1 MPAQTSKKPLILVVE
16 DYPDSRRMLKFA
28 LETLDYGV
36 LTAATGNEALSLA
49 INNSIDL
56 IVTDVGL
63 PDIDGIRVVRELR
76 KINDRLSRVPV
87 IVLTAFDRERCR
99 QEALAA
105 GCAEVLIKPLDFEK
119 LQALIER
126 LLSEGFGGQDI
137 RH

>member
-16 DYPDSRRMLKFA
+16 DYPDSRRMLKLA
-28 LETLDYGV
+28 LQTLDYGV

-49 INNSIDL
+49 LNNSIDL

-76 KINDRLSRVPV
+76 KISDRLSRVPV
-87 IVLTAFDRERCR
+87 IVLTAFDRERYR

-105 GCAEVLIKPLDFEK
+105 GCAEVLTKPPDFAK

-126 LLSEGFGGQDI
+126 LLSEGFGDQDI